1 MSVIKSLNGKPFD
14 GENGKLKKTIY
25 IRGVIKIVIEGGI
38 IMRRVKK
45 SLPAIALAAV
55 LLITVI
61 GGTFA
66 YFSQTD
72 TADNYIS
79 VKDYNSRLEENFDPP
94 PDGLTPEIEVAKE
107 VGVRNTG
114 EIPMIVR
121 MTYTEYWDAVENA
134 GLVLADPDG
143 DDMYNGDADNSSL
156 VRKWAGTGAT
166 GWLYGGDGYYY
177 YMDVLAPGD
186 VTDLFITAIEL
197 KDAAVVNT
205 TLYSVTIW
213 DDSADDFVTTT
224 GLTEAAKDALIAGIT
239 APDYLS
245 QVISNTT
252 STLPGGK
259 DYRLTITTE
268 TLQAVSEAAATWTPS
283 VVAVQTLLAGITP

>member
-1 MSVIKSLNGKPFD
+1 MK
-14 GENGKLKKTIY
+14 
-25 IRGVIKIVIEGGI
+25 R
-38 IMRRVKK
+38 MKK
-45 SLPAIALAAV
+45 SLPAIALVAV

-79 VKDYNSRLEENFDPP
+79 VKDYNSNLEENFDPP

-121 MTYTEYWDAVENA
+121 ITYTEFWDGAPNA

-143 DDMYNGDADNSSL
+143 SDMYNGDADNSSL

-213 DDSADDFVTTT
+213 DDSAAAFVTTT
-224 GLTEAAKDALIAGIT
+224 GLTEAAKDALIAAIA

-252 STLPGGK
+252 STTPGGS
-259 DYRLTITTE
+259 DYRLTITTQ
-268 TLQAVSEAAATWTPS
+268 TLQAVSEAAATWTPTEL
-283 VVAVQTLLAGITP
+283 AVQTFLAGITP